1 MTRGRRIVSLAGSI
15 LISLSAGSTY
25 VFSSYAP
32 QLQSQLNLSSTQLN
46 VLGLAGNLGMYVS
59 GPIWGRRI
67 DHVGPHGVILC
78 GAAMVLLGY
87 GMLAVAYRGAWVNC
101 PIWVL
106 ALFMLMTGV
115 GNSAG
120 NNSAINVQAKSWGGS
135 RRGSAMALVL
145 SMFGLSALVYST
157 LSQAV
162 FKENTAAYLLALS
175 LGSFFSFLL
184 GAFMVKIIPPGEDED
199 VETPSSDHLVNHQ
212 SQESEPLLGP
222 SHRPCVR
229 SRSSSEVSAR
239 VYAWLDEVDELGGSL
254 YDPDANDLSDRQSAH
269 KGDIT
274 GWDLFRDTD
283 FLLLFTVLA
292 IVSGAGLLMI
302 NNVGSMTQALWEY
315 NKQRPG
321 TGDTNTSNS
330 KYGKHELL
338 RVQALQV
345 SLISAGNA
353 IGVISDYFVR
363 VTKEPSIRTYFL
375 IPVTFLAFASQLF
388 AAWPGLVLNI
398 YQLLYVSSLTG
409 LMYGTLFGLCPVL
422 IFEWFGVRSF
432 SQNWGLASLGPVIGG
447 NIYNLL
453 FGRVYDSNGFARE

>member
-46 VLGLAGNLGMYVS
+46 VLGLAGNLG
-59 GPIWGRRI
+59 I
-67 DHVGPHGVILC
+67 
-78 GAAMVLLGY
+78 
-87 GMLAVAYRGAWVNC
+87 GAWVNC

-353 IGVISDYFVR
+353 IGRILIGVISDYFVR

-388 AAWPGLVLNI
+388 AAWPAK
-398 YQLLYVSSLTG
+398 TG
-409 LMYGTLFGLCPVL
+409 DWQV
-422 IFEWFGVRSF
+422 
-432 SQNWGLASLGPVIGG
+432 
-447 NIYNLL
+447 
-453 FGRVYDSNGFARE
+453 